1 MARSQR
7 TLSAMVAT
15 EPASAIVVRVP
26 IPRAT
31 ALLRKRWDWLAS
43 VGVPAHVTI
52 LFPFLPAGRLVPEE
66 RRELAA
72 IAAKHDPFDLRFERV
87 GRFPGVVYLAPE
99 PATPF
104 ERLTEA
110 VVARYPDL
118 QPYGGAFDVVV
129 PHLTI
134 TESGDAPLD
143 EIAARAAVALPF
155 EHRVSRLEVLIE
167 GGGGRWRSRWRIAL
181 GVRR

>member
-7 TLSAMVAT
+7 TLSRMVAT

-26 IPRAT
+26 VPRAL
-31 ALLRKRWDWLAS
+31 AQLRTRWDWAAG

-52 LFPFLPAGRLVPEE
+52 LFPFLLAGRLLPEV
-66 RRELAA
+66 RAELAT
-72 IAAKHDPFDLRFERV
+72 IAAAHDPFDVRFARV

-110 VVARYPDL
+110 VVARYPDF

-143 EIAARAAVALPF
+143 EIAADAAATLPLG
-155 EHRVSRLEVLIE
+155 HRVSALDVLVE
-167 GGGGRWRSRWRIAL
+167 GGDGRWRSRWRIAL